1 MGLFDQ
7 IVNAINNP
15 NQQASPNQLNDILT
29 NVQQMSGSRGMDAAT
44 SQALLSQVG
53 SYVRSALQQKQASG
67 GRSAVESIVNQF
79 SGNGAGAMLSLFSL
93 QQQRDI
99 ATAIANRTG
108 LPAGVIQAMLPG
120 LVAQVLNLLRSG
132 ATTPGNQGGNSV
144 LNSFLDSDR
153 DGDVDIGDAMMMASR
168 FFSQRR

>member
-7 IVNAINNP
+7 IVSAINNP

-29 NVQQMSGSRGMDAAT
+29 NVQQVSGSRGMDAAT
-44 SQALLSQVG
+44 SQAVLSQVG
-53 SYVRSALQQKQASG
+53 SYVRSALQHKQAAG
-67 GRSAVESIVNQF
+67 GRPAVESIVNQF
-79 SGNGAGAMLSLFSL
+79 SGNAAGAMPALFSL
-93 QQQRDI
+93 QQQQDI
-99 ATAIANRTG
+99 ATAIASRTG
-108 LPAGVIQAMLPG
+108 LPTGVVQAILPT

-132 ATTPGNQGGNSV
+132 ATTQGSQGGNSV

-153 DGDVDIGDAMMMASR
+153 DGDVDIGDAMMMAGQ